1 MSSQP
6 VRQVHLDFHT
16 SPHIG
21 DVGADWDPD
30 LFARTMVDA
39 HVQSVTLF
47 ATCHHGLAYYPTS
60 TVPVHPA
67 LQFDLLGEQM
77 RALRAAGIATPVYVT
92 VGWNVSAAERHP
104 EWLQVRLDGT
114 LVRPP
119 ATEAPWGNWPT
130 MCVNGGYADE
140 LEAVVGELLDR
151 YPLDGF
157 FFDIV
162 RYDPDAC
169 ACQVCLP
176 ELREFAA
183 AAGGAITDPALR
195 RRFHD
200 HVARRWMRRM
210 SAFVRERRPEVGLF
224 YNSRWGMHL
233 ADEVDVYTHLEV
245 ESLPTGGW
253 GYGFFPLWA
262 RFGRTLGLPM
272 LGMTGRFALSWA
284 DWGGLKHPDALRY
297 DAAQVLAAG
306 GRVSVGDQ
314 LPSRGRLEPAVYRVI
329 GEVFAAVEQA
339 EPFVAG
345 TRPVPEVAVLV
356 QHPGNYRRGRNAK
369 NDHLDGCARM
379 LLELHHDFDVV
390 TRDTWEPGRYD
401 LVVVPDQGPADET
414 VEAMLRAHVVRGGAL
429 LFSHEALTD
438 AAGRFVVGDL
448 AGITRLGR
456 TTTSPDYYRVHD
468 QRLAGRAV
476 QLDFPYTHYRGGV
489 RVAAAPGTEV
499 LATAVPSH
507 FDRTPEHFSSHFIT
521 APLGGPAG
529 EAASSPA
536 ITLAGRVAYLHGP
549 VFAVHERF
557 GHVHHRELVGKVID
571 LLLPRPLV
579 RTDAPSTATVVVHQQ
594 ADRQV
599 VHVVNY
605 HAERRPTGHIEA
617 LGEPIP
623 LRDVR
628 LTVRGTATRAFTV
641 FGGDE
646 LDVHLDNG
654 AVTVVVPRVDV
665 HELVVFEP

>member
-1 MSSQP
+1 
-6 VRQVHLDFHT
+6 
-16 SPHIG
+16 
-21 DVGADWDPD
+21 
-30 LFARTMVDA
+30 
-39 HVQSVTLF
+39 
-47 ATCHHGLAYYPTS
+47 
-60 TVPVHPA
+60 
-67 LQFDLLGEQM
+67 
-77 RALRAAGIATPVYVT
+77 
-92 VGWNVSAAERHP
+92 
-104 EWLQVRLDGT
+104 
-114 LVRPP
+114 
-119 ATEAPWGNWPT
+119 
-130 MCVNGGYADE
+130 
-140 LEAVVGELLDR
+140 
-151 YPLDGF
+151 
-157 FFDIV
+157 
-162 RYDPDAC
+162 
-169 ACQVCLP
+169 
-176 ELREFAA
+176 
-183 AAGGAITDPALR
+183 
-195 RRFHD
+195 
-200 HVARRWMRRM
+200 
-210 SAFVRERRPEVGLF
+210 
-224 YNSRWGMHL
+224 
-233 ADEVDVYTHLEV
+233 
-245 ESLPTGGW
+245 
-253 GYGFFPLWA
+253 
-262 RFGRTLGLPM
+262 
-272 LGMTGRFALSWA
+272 
-284 DWGGLKHPDALRY
+284 
-297 DAAQVLAAG
+297 
-306 GRVSVGDQ
+306 VSVGDQ

-345 TRPVPEVAVLV
+345 ARPVPEVAVLV
-356 QHPGNYRRGRNAK
+356 QHPGQYRRGRNAK

-401 LVVVPDQGPADET
+401 LVVTPDQGPADET
-414 VEAMLRAHVVRGGAL
+414 IEAMLRAHVAQGGAL
-429 LFSHEALTD
+429 LFSNEALTD
-438 AAGRFVVGDL
+438 STGRFVVGDL

-507 FDRTPEHFSSHFIT
+507 FDRGPEHFSSHFIT

-536 ITLAGRVAYLHGP
+536 ITLAGRVAHLHGP

-579 RTDAPSTATVVVHQQ
+579 RTDAPSTATVVVHRQ

-628 LTVRGTATRAFTV
+628 LTVRGTAGRAFTV